1 MSIAIKELI
10 DGKKA
15 IKILGCSEGSFKNYI
30 AKGYLRPHTKVSG
43 KNFFCIDT
51 VKRFSPPS
59 KERRSIPS
67 PKKSK
72 GIDTHKMRD
81 VIDKWKITSYDTS
94 SCDIYIGMYTEKISQ
109 LEAKMKSINHEKLE
123 FFKMRKY
130 LVKYVCERRRLLSY
144 LQSTDHLRYKRALK
158 LMKQ

>member
-1 MSIAIKELI
+1 MS
-10 DGKKA
+10 
-15 IKILGCSEGSFKNYI
+15 
-30 AKGYLRPHTKVSG
+30 
-43 KNFFCIDT
+43 
-51 VKRFSPPS
+51 
-59 KERRSIPS
+59 
-67 PKKSK
+67 
-72 GIDTHKMRD
+72 
-81 VIDKWKITSYDTS
+81 IDKWKITSYDTS